1 MNRRAALSALILT
14 FALGACGSS
23 DSSPTGPSSLVIEDL
38 VIGTGATAANGDTI
52 TVNYVGTLT
61 NGQKFDASA
70 DHGGPFTF
78 RLGVGAVIA
87 GWDQGLVG
95 MRVGGQ
101 RRLTIPPSL
110 AYGSRSVGS
119 IPPNSTLIFVVDL
132 LSIQGK

>member
-1 MNRRAALSALILT
+1 MDRRATLSALILT
-14 FALGACGSS
+14 FALGACGG
-23 DSSPTGPSSLVIEDL
+23 DSGSPTGPSGLVIEDI
-38 VIGTGATAANGDTI
+38 VVGSGATAVSGDTL
-52 TVNYVGTLT
+52 TVNYVGTFT
-61 NGQKFDASA
+61 NGQKFDAST

-110 AYGSRSVGS
+110 AYGSRGNGP
-119 IPPNSTLIFVVDL
+119 IPPNATLVFVVDL